1 MKMPIY
7 LDYSATTPVDPRVA
21 DAMIPFL
28 KEQFGNPASRSHAYG
43 WQAEEAVETAR
54 QHVANL
60 VNADPREIVW
70 TSGATESNNLAI
82 KGASLFYSE
91 GKGKHIITVKTE
103 HKAVLDTCRDLE
115 RHGFEVTYLDVQEN
129 GLLDLKVLESAM
141 RSDTVLVSVMAVNN
155 EIGVIQDIEAIG
167 NLCRERGIKFHVDAA
182 QATGK
187 IEIDLNALP
196 VDLMSFSAHKTY
208 GPKGIGALYVRRKP
222 RVRLDA
228 QIHGGGHERGMRSG
242 TLATHQI
249 VGMGEAFRLAKEEM
263 ATELPRMKALQQRL
277 LSGLQEIEE
286 IYVNGSLEQ
295 RVPHNLN
302 VSFNFV
308 EGESL
313 IMAIKDIAV
322 SSGSACT
329 SASLEPSYVLRALG
343 RSDELAH
350 SSIRFSVGRF
360 TTEADID
367 FTIDLLKSKVAKLR
381 ELSPLWEMHLDGID
395 LNTVQWA
402 AH

>member
-1 MKMPIY
+1 MPIY

-21 DAMIPFL
+21 DTMIPFL
-28 KEQFGNPASRSHAYG
+28 REQFGNPASRSHAYG
-43 WQAEEAVETAR
+43 WQAEDAVEKAR
-54 QHVANL
+54 NHVAEL

-82 KGASLFYSE
+82 KGAALFYAE
-91 GKGKHIITVKTE
+91 GKGKHVVTVKTE

-115 RHGFEVTYLDVQEN
+115 RQGFEVTYLNVQEN
-129 GLLDLKVLESAM
+129 GLLDLNVLESTL
-141 RSDTVLVSVMAVNN
+141 RGDTVLVSVMMVNN

-167 NLCRERGIKFHVDAA
+167 NLCRSRGIKFHVDAA

-187 IEIDLNALP
+187 VEIDLSALP

-222 RVRLDA
+222 RVRLEA

-249 VGMGEAFRLAKEEM
+249 VGMGEAFRLARQEM
-263 ATELPRMKALQQRL
+263 RTELPKIQALRDRL
-277 LSGLQEIEE
+277 LNGLRSIEE
-286 IYVNGSLEQ
+286 IYVNGDLKQ

-313 IMAIKDIAV
+313 IMAIKEIAV

-350 SSIRFSVGRF
+350 SSIRFSIGRF

-367 FTIDLLKSKVAKLR
+367 FTIELLRAKVGKLR
-381 ELSPLWEMHLDGID
+381 DLSPLWEMHLDGID
-395 LNTVQWA
+395 LSTVQWA